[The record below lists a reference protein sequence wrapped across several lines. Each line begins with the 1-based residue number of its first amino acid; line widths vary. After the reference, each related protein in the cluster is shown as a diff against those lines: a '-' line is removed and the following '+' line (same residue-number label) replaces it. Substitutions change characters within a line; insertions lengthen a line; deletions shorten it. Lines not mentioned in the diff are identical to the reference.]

1 MIQLP
6 ITLRTTASLLLLTG
20 GQSERSRAHGWSGW
34 SGTLTGRSQYTPL
47 FILASRSLLSGV
59 CCSLQ
64 AAFGLWSLRV
74 WGYRESV
81 GHPLPAPG
89 KADLFTGKERRR
101 KLVRNKGGSSANAA
115 VVLTFSVSPLGA
127 GAKTTVTK
135 VFSSTVHTSYQIFVQ
150 QRGGKIPIDSNA
162 HDLWLHATTGQ

>member
-1 MIQLP
+1 MAGQVGQGHSPAGASTLP
-6 ITLRTTASLLLLTG
+6 SSFLRLVHCCLVSAAACRQHLDFG
-20 GQSERSRAHGWSGW
+20 VSES
-34 SGTLTGRSQYTPL
+34 
-47 FILASRSLLSGV
+47 
-59 CCSLQ
+59 
-64 AAFGLWSLRV
+64 

-101 KLVRNKGGSSANAA
+101 KLVRNQGGSSANAA

-127 GAKTTVTK
+127 GAKATVTK